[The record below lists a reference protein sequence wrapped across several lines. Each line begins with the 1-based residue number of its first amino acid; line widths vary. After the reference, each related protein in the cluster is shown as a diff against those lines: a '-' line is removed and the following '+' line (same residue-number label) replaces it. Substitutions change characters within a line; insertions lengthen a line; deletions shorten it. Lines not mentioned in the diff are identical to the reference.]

1 MFVLEALRT
10 TICKSHCFQKNDNSG
25 KKKYPITALLNPE
38 LKKVQLCK
46 KKNQKTKKAV
56 NKKQDNHYVL
66 FNKS

>member
-25 KKKYPITALLNPE
+25 KKKISYNRVTKPRV
-38 LKKVQLCK
+38 KKSRAMQK
-46 KKNQKTKKAV
+46 KTQKAV